1 MTTVLIPI
9 VLAGLYGI
17 VMFQFSAWS
26 MKRQLSQQSNPLLD
40 PNLEK
45 IMLKFANVLEVEK
58 IRINIF
64 ETEPINGLAAP
75 DGRIFITR
83 GFYKKYQNGDI
94 TVEEISSVVAHELG
108 HVALGH
114 IRRRMIDFSG
124 QNAVRAALGALLSRL
139 VPGLGGMI
147 ASIIGN
153 LLMAKLSRQDEYE
166 ADEYASA
173 LMIKSGLGIEPQVS
187 MFKKLDKI
195 SNQQGSV
202 PAWLMSH
209 PPTQERINSI
219 KTKHSCLAFANF
231 PTK

>member
-1 MTTVLIPI
+1 MSAVIIPI
-9 VLAGLYGI
+9 ALAGLYGI
-17 VMFQFSAWS
+17 VMFQFSSWS
-26 MKRQLSQQSNPLLD
+26 LKRQLSRQSNPLLD
-40 PNLEK
+40 KNLER
-45 IMLKFANVLEVEK
+45 IMAKFAKALEVDK

-83 GFYKKYQNGDI
+83 GFYNKYKNGDV

-139 VPGLGGMI
+139 IPGLGGYI
-147 ASIIGN
+147 AGFIGS
-153 LLMAKLSRQDEYE
+153 LLMAKLSRRDEYE

-173 LMIKSGLGIEPQVS
+173 LMIKSGLGIEPQIS

-195 SNQQGSV
+195 SNLQGTV

-209 PPTQERINSI
+209 PPAQERINSI
-219 KTKHSCLAFANF
+219 KQVHANIYRR
-231 PTK
+231 

>member
-1 MTTVLIPI
+1 MSAVIIPI
-9 VLAGLYGI
+9 ALAGLYGI
-17 VMFQFSAWS
+17 VMFQFSSWS
-26 MKRQLSQQSNPLLD
+26 LKRQLSRQSNPLLD
-40 PNLEK
+40 KNLERT
-45 IMLKFANVLEVEK
+45 MAKFAKALEVDK

-83 GFYKKYQNGDI
+83 GFYNKYKNGDV

-124 QNAVRAALGALLSRL
+124 QNAVRAALGALLSRFI
-139 VPGLGGMI
+139 PGLGGYI
-147 ASIIGN
+147 ASFIGS
-153 LLMAKLSRQDEYE
+153 LLMAKLSRRDEYE

-173 LMIKSGLGIEPQVS
+173 LMIKSGLGIEPQIS

-195 SNQQGSV
+195 SNLQGTV
-202 PAWLMSH
+202 PAWMMSH

-219 KTKHSCLAFANF
+219 KQIHANIYRE
-231 PTK
+231 

>member
-83 GFYKKYQNGDI
+83 GFYKKYQNVYI

-219 KTKHSCLAFANF
+219 KTKH
-231 PTK
+231 TKIYHR

>member
-1 MTTVLIPI
+1 MSTALIPI

-17 VMFQFSAWS
+17 IMFQFSAWS
-26 MKRQLSQQSNPLLD
+26 LKRQLSSQSNPLID
-40 PNLEK
+40 KNLEK
-45 IMLKFANVLEVEK
+45 IMAEFANVLEVKK

-64 ETEPINGLAAP
+64 ETDPINGLAAP

-124 QNAVRAALGALLSRL
+124 QNAVRVALGTLLSRL
-139 VPGLGGMI
+139 VPGLGGFI
-147 ASIIGN
+147 AGIIGN
-153 LLMAKLSRQDEYE
+153 LLMAKLSRRDEYE
-166 ADEYASA
+166 ADEYAAA
-173 LMIKSGLGIEPQVS
+173 LMIKSGLGIEPQIS

-195 SNQQGSV
+195 SNLQGSV

-219 KTKHSCLAFANF
+219 KKINAKIYHR
-231 PTK
+231 

>member
-1 MTTVLIPI
+1 MSAVIIPI
-9 VLAGLYGI
+9 ALAGLYGI
-17 VMFQFSAWS
+17 VMFQFSSWS
-26 MKRQLSQQSNPLLD
+26 LKRQLSRQSNPLID
-40 PNLEK
+40 KNLER
-45 IMLKFANVLEVEK
+45 IMAKFAKALEVDK

-83 GFYKKYQNGDI
+83 GFYNKYKNGDV

-124 QNAVRAALGALLSRL
+124 QNAVRAALGALLSRFI
-139 VPGLGGMI
+139 PGLGGYI
-147 ASIIGN
+147 ASFIGS
-153 LLMAKLSRQDEYE
+153 LLMAKLSRRDEYE

-173 LMIKSGLGIEPQVS
+173 LMIKSGLGIEPQIS

-195 SNQQGSV
+195 SNLQGTV

-209 PPTQERINSI
+209 PPAQERINSI
-219 KTKHSCLAFANF
+219 KQVHANIYRR
-231 PTK
+231 

>member
-1 MTTVLIPI
+1 MSTVIIPI
-9 VLAGLYGI
+9 ALAGLYGI

-26 MKRQLSQQSNPLLD
+26 LKRKLSRQSNPLLD
-40 PNLEK
+40 KNLEK
-45 IMLKFANVLEVEK
+45 MMAKFAKALEVDK

-64 ETEPINGLAAP
+64 EAEPINGLAAP

-83 GFYKKYQNGDI
+83 GFYNKYKNGDV

-114 IRRRMIDFSG
+114 IRRSMIDFSG

-139 VPGLGGMI
+139 IPGLGGYI
-147 ASIIGN
+147 ASFIGS
-153 LLMAKLSRQDEYE
+153 LLMAKLSRRDEYE

-173 LMIKSGLGIEPQVS
+173 LMIKSGLGIEPQIS

-195 SNQQGSV
+195 SNLQGTV

-209 PPTQERINSI
+209 PPAQERINSI
-219 KTKHSCLAFANF
+219 KQVHANVYQR
-231 PTK
+231 

>member
-45 IMLKFANVLEVEK
+45 IMLKFADVLEVEK

-139 VPGLGGMI
+139 VPGIGGMI

-219 KTKHSCLAFANF
+219 KTKH
-231 PTK
+231 TKIYHR

>member
-1 MTTVLIPI
+1 MSTVIVPI
-9 VLAGLYGI
+9 ALAGLYGI

-26 MKRQLSQQSNPLLD
+26 LKRKLSRQSNPLLD
-40 PNLEK
+40 KNLEK
-45 IMLKFANVLEVEK
+45 MMAKFAKALEVDK

-64 ETEPINGLAAP
+64 EAEPINGLAAP

-83 GFYKKYQNGDI
+83 GIYNKYKNGDV

-124 QNAVRAALGALLSRL
+124 QNAVRVALGALLSRL
-139 VPGLGGMI
+139 IPGLGGYI
-147 ASIIGN
+147 ASFIGS
-153 LLMAKLSRQDEYE
+153 LLMAKLSRRDEYE

-173 LMIKSGLGIEPQVS
+173 LMIKSGLGIEPQIS

-195 SNQQGSV
+195 SNLQGTV

-209 PPTQERINSI
+209 PPAQERINSI
-219 KTKHSCLAFANF
+219 KQVHANIYRR
-231 PTK
+231 

>member
-1 MTTVLIPI
+1 
-9 VLAGLYGI
+9 
-17 VMFQFSAWS
+17 MFQFSAWS

-45 IMLKFANVLEVEK
+45 IMLKFADVLEVEK

-195 SNQQGSV
+195 SNQQGSI

-219 KTKHSCLAFANF
+219 KTKH
-231 PTK
+231 TKIYHR

>member
-219 KTKHSCLAFANF
+219 KTKHS
-231 PTK
+231 KIYHR

>member
-1 MTTVLIPI
+1 MSTILIPI

-45 IMLKFANVLEVEK
+45 IMLKFADVLEVEK

-219 KTKHSCLAFANF
+219 KTKH
-231 PTK
+231 TKIYHK

>member
-219 KTKHSCLAFANF
+219 KTKH
-231 PTK
+231 TKIYHR

>member
-1 MTTVLIPI
+1 MSTVLIPI

-26 MKRQLSQQSNPLLD
+26 LKRQLSSQSNPLID
-40 PNLEK
+40 KNLEK
-45 IMLKFANVLEVEK
+45 IMAKFANVLEVEK
-58 IRINIF
+58 IRLNIF
-64 ETEPINGLAAP
+64 ETDPINGLAAP

-83 GFYKKYQNGDI
+83 GFYNKYQNGEI

-124 QNAVRAALGALLSRL
+124 QNAVRIALGTLLSRL
-139 VPGLGGMI
+139 IPGLGGFI
-147 ASIIGN
+147 AGIIGN
-153 LLMAKLSRQDEYE
+153 LLMAKLSRRDEYE
-166 ADEYASA
+166 ADEYAAA
-173 LMIKSGLGIEPQVS
+173 LMIKSGLGIEPQIS

-195 SNQQGSV
+195 SNLQGSV

-209 PPTQERINSI
+209 PSTKERINSI
-219 KTKHSCLAFANF
+219 KKTHAKIYGG
-231 PTK
+231 

>member
-1 MTTVLIPI
+1 MSTVLIPI

-139 VPGLGGMI
+139 VPGLGGII
-147 ASIIGN
+147 ANIIGN

-219 KTKHSCLAFANF
+219 KTKH
-231 PTK
+231 TKIYHR

>member
-1 MTTVLIPI
+1 MTAVLIPI

-219 KTKHSCLAFANF
+219 KTKH
-231 PTK
+231 TKIYHR

>member
-1 MTTVLIPI
+1 MSTVLIPL

-219 KTKHSCLAFANF
+219 KTKH
-231 PTK
+231 TKIYHR

>member
-1 MTTVLIPI
+1 MSTVLIPI

-26 MKRQLSQQSNPLLD
+26 LKRQLSTQSNPLID
-40 PNLEK
+40 KNLEK
-45 IMLKFANVLEVEK
+45 IMTKFANVLEVEK
-58 IRINIF
+58 IRLNIF

-83 GFYKKYQNGDI
+83 GFYNKYQNGDI

-114 IRRRMIDFSG
+114 IRRTMIDFSG

-139 VPGLGGMI
+139 IPGLGGFI

-153 LLMAKLSRQDEYE
+153 LLMAKLSRRDEYE

-173 LMIKSGLGIEPQVS
+173 LMIKSGLGIEPQIS

-195 SNQQGSV
+195 SNSQGSA

-209 PPTQERINSI
+209 PPTNERINSI
-219 KTKHSCLAFANF
+219 KKKYAKIYNR
-231 PTK
+231 

>member
-219 KTKHSCLAFANF
+219 KTKH
-231 PTK
+231 TKIYYR

>member
-1 MTTVLIPI
+1 MSTVLIPI

-26 MKRQLSQQSNPLLD
+26 LKRQLSSQSNPLID
-40 PNLEK
+40 KNLEK
-45 IMLKFANVLEVEK
+45 IMAKFANVLEVEK
-58 IRINIF
+58 IRLNIF
-64 ETEPINGLAAP
+64 ETDPINGLAAP

-83 GFYKKYQNGDI
+83 GFYKKYQNGEI

-139 VPGLGGMI
+139 IPGLGGFI
-147 ASIIGN
+147 ASFIGN
-153 LLMAKLSRQDEYE
+153 LLMAKLSRRDEYE
-166 ADEYASA
+166 ADEYAAA
-173 LMIKSGLGIEPQVS
+173 LMIKSGLGIEPQIS
-187 MFKKLDKI
+187 MFKKLDQI
-195 SNQQGSV
+195 SNLQGSV

-209 PPTQERINSI
+209 PPTKERINSI
-219 KTKHSCLAFANF
+219 KKTHAKIYGG
-231 PTK
+231 

>member
-1 MTTVLIPI
+1 MSTVLIPI

-45 IMLKFANVLEVEK
+45 IMFKFANVLEVEK

-219 KTKHSCLAFANF
+219 KTKH
-231 PTK
+231 TKIYHR

>member
-1 MTTVLIPI
+1 MSTVIIPI
-9 VLAGLYGI
+9 ALAGLYGI
-17 VMFQFSAWS
+17 VMFQFSSWS
-26 MKRQLSQQSNPLLD
+26 LKRQLSRQSNPLLD
-40 PNLEK
+40 KNLEH
-45 IMLKFANVLEVEK
+45 MMAKFAKALEVDK

-83 GFYKKYQNGDI
+83 GFYNKYKNGDI

-124 QNAVRAALGALLSRL
+124 QNAVRAALGALLSRFI
-139 VPGLGGMI
+139 PGLGGYI
-147 ASIIGN
+147 ASFIGS
-153 LLMAKLSRQDEYE
+153 LLMAKLSRRDEYE

-173 LMIKSGLGIEPQVS
+173 LMIKSGLGIEPQIS

-195 SNQQGSV
+195 SNLQGTV

-219 KTKHSCLAFANF
+219 KQVHANIYRR
-231 PTK
+231 

>member
-1 MTTVLIPI
+1 MSAVIIPI
-9 VLAGLYGI
+9 ALAGLYGI
-17 VMFQFSAWS
+17 VMFQFSSWS
-26 MKRQLSQQSNPLLD
+26 LKRQLSRQSNPLLD
-40 PNLEK
+40 KNLEQ
-45 IMLKFANVLEVEK
+45 MMAKFAKALEVDK

-83 GFYKKYQNGDI
+83 GFYNKYKNGDV

-139 VPGLGGMI
+139 IPGLGGYI
-147 ASIIGN
+147 ASFIGS
-153 LLMAKLSRQDEYE
+153 LLMAKLSRRDEYE

-173 LMIKSGLGIEPQVS
+173 LMIKSGLGIEPQIS

-195 SNQQGSV
+195 SNLQGTV

-209 PPTQERINSI
+209 PPAQERINSI
-219 KTKHSCLAFANF
+219 KQVHANVYQR
-231 PTK
+231 

>member
-1 MTTVLIPI
+1 MSTVIIPI
-9 VLAGLYGI
+9 ALAGLYGI
-17 VMFQFSAWS
+17 VMFQFSSWS
-26 MKRQLSQQSNPLLD
+26 LKRQLSRQSNPLLD
-40 PNLEK
+40 KNLEQ
-45 IMLKFANVLEVEK
+45 MMAKFAKALEVDK

-83 GFYKKYQNGDI
+83 GFYNKYKNGDV

-139 VPGLGGMI
+139 IPGLGGYI
-147 ASIIGN
+147 ASFIGS
-153 LLMAKLSRQDEYE
+153 LLMAKLSRRDEYE

-173 LMIKSGLGIEPQVS
+173 LMIKSGLGIEPQIS

-195 SNQQGSV
+195 SNLQGTV

-209 PPTQERINSI
+209 PPAQERINSI
-219 KTKHSCLAFANF
+219 KQVHANIYRR
-231 PTK
+231 

>member
-1 MTTVLIPI
+1 MSTVLIPI

-45 IMLKFANVLEVEK
+45 IMLKFANVLEVDK

-64 ETEPINGLAAP
+64 ETEPVNGLAAP

-139 VPGLGGMI
+139 VPGLGGII

-219 KTKHSCLAFANF
+219 KTKH
-231 PTK
+231 TKIYHR

>member
-209 PPTQERINSI
+209 PPTRERINTI
-219 KTKHSCLAFANF
+219 KTKH
-231 PTK
+231 TKIYHK

>member
-139 VPGLGGMI
+139 VPGLGGII

-219 KTKHSCLAFANF
+219 KTKH
-231 PTK
+231 TKIYHR

>member
-1 MTTVLIPI
+1 MSAVIIPI
-9 VLAGLYGI
+9 ALAGLYGI
-17 VMFQFSAWS
+17 VMFQFSSWS
-26 MKRQLSQQSNPLLD
+26 LKRQLSRQSNPLLD
-40 PNLEK
+40 KNLER
-45 IMLKFANVLEVEK
+45 IMAKFAKALEVDK

-83 GFYKKYQNGDI
+83 GFYNKYKNGDV

-139 VPGLGGMI
+139 IPGLGGYI
-147 ASIIGN
+147 ASFIGS
-153 LLMAKLSRQDEYE
+153 LLMAKLSRRDEYE

-173 LMIKSGLGIEPQVS
+173 LMIKSGLGIEPQIS

-195 SNQQGSV
+195 SNLQGTV

-209 PPTQERINSI
+209 PPAQERINSI
-219 KTKHSCLAFANF
+219 KQVHANVYQR
-231 PTK
+231 

>member
-219 KTKHSCLAFANF
+219 KTKH
-231 PTK
+231 TKIYHK

>member
-1 MTTVLIPI
+1 MSTVIIPI
-9 VLAGLYGI
+9 ALASLYGI
-17 VMFQFSAWS
+17 VMFQFSSWS
-26 MKRQLSQQSNPLLD
+26 LKRQLSRQSTPLLD
-40 PNLEK
+40 KNLEQ
-45 IMLKFANVLEVEK
+45 MMAKFAKALEVDK

-83 GFYKKYQNGDI
+83 GFYNKYKNGDI

-124 QNAVRAALGALLSRL
+124 QNAVRAALGALLSRFI
-139 VPGLGGMI
+139 PGLGGYI
-147 ASIIGN
+147 AGFIGS
-153 LLMAKLSRQDEYE
+153 LLMAKLSRRDEYE

-173 LMIKSGLGIEPQVS
+173 LMIKSGLGIEPQIS

-195 SNQQGSV
+195 SNLQGTV

-219 KTKHSCLAFANF
+219 KQVHANIYRR
-231 PTK
+231 

>member
-209 PPTQERINSI
+209 PPTQERIISI
-219 KTKHSCLAFANF
+219 KTKH
-231 PTK
+231 TKIYHR

>member
-153 LLMAKLSRQDEYE
+153 LLMAKLSRQDEHE

-219 KTKHSCLAFANF
+219 KTKH
-231 PTK
+231 TKIYHR

>member
-173 LMIKSGLGIEPQVS
+173 LMIKSGLWIEPQVS

-219 KTKHSCLAFANF
+219 KTKH
-231 PTK
+231 TKIYHR